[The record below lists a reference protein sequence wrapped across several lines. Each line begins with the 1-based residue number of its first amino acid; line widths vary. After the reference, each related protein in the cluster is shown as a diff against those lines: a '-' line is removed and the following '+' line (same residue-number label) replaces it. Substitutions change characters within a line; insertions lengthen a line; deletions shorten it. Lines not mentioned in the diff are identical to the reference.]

1 MGQSNSAHS
10 GHIMR
15 GPSLRQL
22 KLGGIGKRRFN
33 NSKNLSHTFSFPD
46 ETLKELASRIVEK
59 RTKYGCYNSLDELAK
74 LRGIGKHRLAMIKP
88 YLKINRIPNG
98 TVIRGSTNGSVS
110 SSLNVPQACS
120 TPRVNNVG
128 RKVNRINREKITTPL
143 PRIEDCEKNV
153 ELSPGITENE
163 IWELLSIASPRP
175 YMEHNF
181 HDYLDRTSIRVG
193 SWNLNGFNSDKAS
206 NPGVMEV
213 VCRTILENKLSLL
226 ALQEVKSSEALD
238 KLSRELNSP
247 KLKRVRD
254 WRENR
259 RQWRSVHLGAGL
271 AVLWDSSSDKCISIK
286 DQPPATTVFLPV
298 LASIIFHVNKVDLT
312 FINVQMHDPEDNKI
326 IERFVDAKN
335 SIFLGDFSI
344 ANESSNIYN
353 DVITESNTAYDTE
366 KYLFKD
372 KIMWG
377 KGSKKLFNTGI
388 NRVVRQGLTHLG
400 IPQGWRW
407 GGAASNHCPIWC
419 EIFTEL
425 NDP

>member
-46 ETLKELASRIVEK
+46 ETLKPQQLNLNIATEEELMTLPGINRALATNIVNHRRLIGRFNRVEDLALVSGIGAQKLESIKMEIYVSLSNVSGTSSRASTSLDSVGNNDNQLDVNSASVFDLQCVPGMDQELASRIVEK

-128 RKVNRINREKITTPL
+128 RKVNRINREKITTPQL

-181 HDYLDRTSIRVG
+181 HDHLDRTSIRVG
-193 SWNLNGFNSDKAS
+193 SWNLSGFNSDKAS

-213 VCRTILENKLSLL
+213 ICRTILENRL
-226 ALQEVKSSEALD
+226 
-238 KLSRELNSP
+238 
-247 KLKRVRD
+247 
-254 WRENR
+254 
-259 RQWRSVHLGAGL
+259 
-271 AVLWDSSSDKCISIK
+271 
-286 DQPPATTVFLPV
+286 VF
-298 LASIIFHVNKVDLT
+298 IF
-312 FINVQMHDPEDNKI
+312 
-326 IERFVDAKN
+326 
-335 SIFLGDFSI
+335 
-344 ANESSNIYN
+344 Y
-353 DVITESNTAYDTE
+353 
-366 KYLFKD
+366 
-372 KIMWG
+372 
-377 KGSKKLFNTGI
+377 
-388 NRVVRQGLTHLG
+388 
-400 IPQGWRW
+400 
-407 GGAASNHCPIWC
+407 
-419 EIFTEL
+419 
-425 NDP
+425 